1 MLGDVHGNAVAFT
14 AVLEEIRRDMPDL
27 VVVNGDLSWG
37 PEPESTLA
45 LADELTGALFI
56 PATPSQHCSA
66 ARPPTRA
73 RWMLER
79 HSPARRRRSGRSPA
93 PCPVDVEGVGRV
105 FICHGS
111 PRGDQ
116 ELVTPDTPDK
126 RMRAL
131 LDGAELDVL
140 VTAHVHLQF
149 ERKLLGITSMNAG
162 SVGLQ
167 YGGTPAAY
175 WAEIGPEIR
184 LRRTAYDVDD
194 AERRVRSSGIPAA
207 DRIVQ
212 TLREPPSAEEVVED
226 AERLVAS
233 D

>member
-1 MLGDVHGNAVAFT
+1 M
-14 AVLEEIRRDMPDL
+14 
-27 VVVNGDLSWG
+27 
-37 PEPESTLA
+37 
-45 LADELTGALFI
+45 
-56 PATPSQHCSA
+56 TP
-66 ARPPTRA
+66 
-73 RWMLER
+73 
-79 HSPARRRRSGRSPA
+79 G
-93 PCPVDVEGVGRV
+93 
-105 FICHGS
+105 
-111 PRGDQ
+111 
-116 ELVTPDTPDK
+116 TPDE

-131 LDGAELDVL
+131 LAGTELDVL

-149 ERKLLGITSMNAG
+149 ERQVLGITSMNAG

-184 LRRTAYDVDD
+184 LRRTPYDVDE
-194 AERRVRSSGIPAA
+194 AERRALSSGIPTA

-212 TLREPPSAEEVVED
+212 TLREPPSAEEVVEH

>member
-1 MLGDVHGNAVAFT
+1 M
-14 AVLEEIRRDMPDL
+14 
-27 VVVNGDLSWG
+27 
-37 PEPESTLA
+37 
-45 LADELTGALFI
+45 
-56 PATPSQHCSA
+56 TP
-66 ARPPTRA
+66 
-73 RWMLER
+73 
-79 HSPARRRRSGRSPA
+79 G
-93 PCPVDVEGVGRV
+93 
-105 FICHGS
+105 
-111 PRGDQ
+111 
-116 ELVTPDTPDK
+116 TPDE

-131 LDGAELDVL
+131 LAGMTVDVL

-149 ERKLLGITSMNAG
+149 EREVLGITSMNAG

-184 LRRTAYDVDD
+184 LRRTPYDVDE

-212 TLREPPSAEEVVED
+212 TLREPPSAEEVVEH